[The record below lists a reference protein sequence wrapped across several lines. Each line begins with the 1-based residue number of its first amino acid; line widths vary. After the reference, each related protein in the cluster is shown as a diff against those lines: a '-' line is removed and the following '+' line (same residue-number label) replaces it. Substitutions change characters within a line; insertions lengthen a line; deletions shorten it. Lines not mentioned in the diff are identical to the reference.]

1 MANIYEFAVRR
12 DIVEKLVADT
22 GLSLGTDALGNIVE
36 NLMSIVDRPNTFQK
50 VSMNG
55 KPGFCIRVGQI
66 QTERFQGQGLHVF
79 IHSGSEG
86 FLDML
91 ELDKNLKNSLERQG
105 IIFTDRTQV
114 TTKG

>member
-1 MANIYEFAVRR
+1 MANIYEFEVRR
-12 DIVEKLVADT
+12 DIVQTLIADT
-22 GLSLGTDALGNIVE
+22 GLSLGSDGEGNIVD
-36 NLMSIVDRPNTFQK
+36 NLMGIADEPGIFQK

-79 IHSGSEG
+79 NHSGSEG

-91 ELDKNLKNSLERQG
+91 EFDKRLKNSLERQG

-114 TTKG
+114 PAEG